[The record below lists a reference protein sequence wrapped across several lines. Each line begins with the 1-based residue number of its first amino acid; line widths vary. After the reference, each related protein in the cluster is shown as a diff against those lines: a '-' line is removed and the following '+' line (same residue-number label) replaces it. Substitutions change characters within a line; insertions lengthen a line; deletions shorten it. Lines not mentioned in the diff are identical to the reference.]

1 MLESKPKVAVDYG
14 KCHPERCD
22 RGACVAV
29 LKCPAKLWKQE
40 EPYDLPY
47 PIPGFCQDC
56 RICVDS
62 CHMEAITM
70 L

>member
-1 MLESKPKVAVDYG
+1 LKVAVDYG

-22 RGACVAV
+22 NGICVAV
-29 LKCPAKLWKQE
+29 FYCPDKLWKQE
-40 EPYDLPY
+40 KPYDLPY

-56 RICVDS
+56 GICVDS
-62 CHMEAITM
+62 CPMEAIWV